1 MTRTSTHSR
10 PRTTGAERLFVL
22 GGLALAALY
31 TAASL
36 VLGSGVEHIGP
47 LWLAAVAWT
56 VLASVAHVLW
66 LGLRHGDWSP
76 FRRYRLPDSSGE
88 DFDWA
93 TRTGRYAHHRIREQ
107 HELLMRDDDHLR

>member
-1 MTRTSTHSR
+1 MTRTSTDSR
-10 PRTTGAERLFVL
+10 PRTTSRERLFVL

-36 VLGSGVEHIGP
+36 ASGAGVEHIGP
-47 LWLAAVAWT
+47 LWMAAVAWT

-66 LGLRHGDWSP
+66 LGLCHGDWSP
-76 FRRYRLPDSSGE
+76 FRRYRLPDSSGD

-107 HELLMRDDDHLR
+107 HELLMRDDGHLR

>member
-10 PRTTGAERLFVL
+10 PRSTWRERAFVL
-22 GGLALAALY
+22 GGLALAALC

-107 HELLMRDDDHLR
+107 HELLMRDDGHLR

>member
-1 MTRTSTHSR
+1 MTRTSTHPR
-10 PRTTGAERLFVL
+10 PRTTWRERLFVL

-36 VLGSGVEHIGP
+36 ASGTGVEHIGP
-47 LWLAAVAWT
+47 LWLAAVLWT

-76 FRRYRLPDSSGE
+76 FRRYRLPDGSGE

-107 HELLMRDDDHLR
+107 HELLMRDDGHLR

>member
-1 MTRTSTHSR
+1 MTRTSTHSPLCSTWR
-10 PRTTGAERLFVL
+10 ERLFVL
-22 GGLALAALY
+22 GGLMAAALY
-31 TAASL
+31 TAVSLAS
-36 VLGSGVEHIGP
+36 GAGAEAIGP

-56 VLASVAHVLW
+56 VVASVAHVLS